1 MPKRDQDDDKDKEK
15 KPKDDQKDDKDEKR
29 DASSPDPDE
38 EEREKDDDDKDS
50 KDKNDKDDKE
60 RSVELVFSTGAGV
73 VRRDESGNEYLEVLS
88 LDPGAVD
95 LSRLN
100 SGAAPLL
107 NSHARDGLGN
117 ILGVVS
123 KAWIDPRTNQGVASV
138 RFSRRPDVDPIFR
151 DVKDKIIVS
160 TSVGYSVN
168 RWEDITKP
176 GDEMQV
182 RLVTSWTPHEISLVG
197 IPADPNS
204 KVRKKFN
211 QRIEMRVMANKDIQT
226 TDLITQERKRGV
238 DIRRAAKAALLADTF
253 ADDLIE
259 RGISMSE
266 ASEIIITEMTRA
278 KTNYTPIIGHHSVQP
293 GSLDE
298 VETRKRGIE
307 NALLHKMAPQAY
319 KLEEFGKRYVGS
331 RLVDYAQMSMRGYA
345 GISDREFYNNPMDTF
360 IRAFNG
366 GTSDFPAILA
376 NVLNKELRRGFESAP
391 ATWQAFCRKTNVNNL
406 KPIQR
411 PQLGEAP
418 LMEKVNEHGEYR
430 RGGISET
437 NQTYSLDEYGK
448 IMSLPLRVLLDDD
461 MNAFSRI
468 PTLMGSAA
476 SDFMSETFYNL
487 LGNNP
492 KLRNGDTYSPLF
504 DSTHSNVADGGADL
518 SIDSLS
524 LARTAFRQQKGQAGR
539 VLNLLPKYL
548 LLPSTLET
556 KADQFLSQNLL
567 VGQIASATS
576 PQGVS
581 LSGYNPFANK
591 LTPIVEPRLDR
602 FSKTAWYLVAD
613 LERIDICEVAYLN
626 GMETPMI
633 ISRDGFSSSGV
644 EWRINHFFGF
654 GFIEHRS
661 WFMFPKMKGEK

>member
-1 MPKRDQDDDKDKEK
+1 MAKREESKDDKDKDDEKDKDEKRASDEMNPDEEERDEKEDKVEDDKDKEK
-15 KPKDDQKDDKDEKR
+15 
-29 DASSPDPDE
+29 
-38 EEREKDDDDKDS
+38 
-50 KDKNDKDDKE
+50 E
-60 RSVELVFSTGAGV
+60 RSIELIFSTGAGV

-95 LSRLN
+95 LTRLN

-107 NSHARDGLGN
+107 NSHARDGLNN
-117 ILGVVS
+117 ILGVVQ
-123 KAWIDPRTNQGVASV
+123 KAWVDPKTNQGVASV
-138 RFSRRPDVDPIFR
+138 RFSRRPDVDPIFQ

-168 RWEDITKP
+168 RWEDITKA
-176 GDEMQV
+176 GDEMPV

-197 IPADPNS
+197 IPADPQS
-204 KVRKKFN
+204 KVRKKHT
-211 QRIEMRVMANKDIQT
+211 QRIEMRVMNEKLKT
-226 TDLITQERKRGV
+226 SELITQERKRGQ
-238 DIRRAAKAALLADTF
+238 DLRRAVKAAQLSEAF
-253 ADDLIE
+253 AEDLIE
-259 RGISMSE
+259 RGVSMGE
-266 ASEIIITEMTRA
+266 ASEIIIGEMTRA
-278 KTNYTPIIGHHSVQP
+278 KPGHTPIIGHSTVHA

-298 VETRKRGIE
+298 VETRSRGIE
-307 NALLHKMAPQAY
+307 NALLHKMAPQVH
-319 KLEEFGKRYVGS
+319 KLEDVGRKYVGH
-331 RLVDYAQMSMRGYA
+331 RLSDYARMSMRSYGSSL
-345 GISDREFYNNPMDTF
+345 SDLEYYNNPIDTF
-360 IRAFNG
+360 MRAFNG

-437 NQTYSLDEYGK
+437 NQTYSLEEYGK

-461 MNAFSRI
+461 MSAFSRI

-492 KLRNGDTYSPLF
+492 MLRDGNTLTPLF
-504 DSTHSNVADGGADL
+504 RAEHENMATASAEVG
-518 SIDSLS
+518 IDSLS
-524 LARTAFRQQKGQAGR
+524 AVRTAFRQRKGQAGR
-539 VLNLLPKYL
+539 VLNLQPKWL
-548 LLPSTLET
+548 LVPSTLET
-556 KADQFLSQNLL
+556 KVEQFLSQNLL
-567 VGQIASATS
+567 VGQLSADKLA
-576 PQGVS
+576 
-581 LSGYNPFANK
+581 LSGFNPFANK
-591 LTPIVEPRLDR
+591 LTPIVEPRLDQ
-602 FSKTAWYLVAD
+602 FSKTAWYAVAD
-613 LERIDICEVAYLN
+613 LDRIDVCEVAYLN
-626 GMETPMI
+626 GMESPQI

-661 WFMFPKMKGEK
+661 WFMFPKQKGEK